1 MRTFMLSIGA
11 ATMAVTT
18 MVIPSSAEARKHYYK
33 TYRGRDGRT
42 YCTRSGGT
50 TGAVVGG
57 VGGAVVGNSI
67 AGRGDKLLGTVIG
80 GAAGALGGRAIDRA
94 NTASRRCGRG

>member
-1 MRTFMLSIGA
+1 MRNLFLGLGA
-11 ATMAVTT
+11 AALTASAIAVPT
-18 MVIPSSAEARKHYYK
+18 AADARKHHYRTYYG
-33 TYRGRDGRT
+33 RGGHT
-42 YCTRSGGT
+42 YCTHSGGT

-67 AGRGDKLLGTVIG
+67 AGRGNRLLGTVIG

-94 NTASRRCGRG
+94 NTAHRRCR

>member
-1 MRTFMLSIGA
+1 MRNLFLSLGA
-11 ATMAVTT
+11 VALTATTLVVPT
-18 MVIPSSAEARKHYYK
+18 SAEARKHYR
-33 TYRGRDGRT
+33 TYNGRGGKT

-67 AGRGDKLLGTVIG
+67 AGGGDKLLGTVIG
-80 GAAGALGGRAIDRA
+80 GVAGALGGRAIDRA
-94 NTASRRCGRG
+94 NTAKRRCGRR

>member
-1 MRTFMLSIGA
+1 MRKLMLTLGA
-11 ATMAVTT
+11 ATMAASTFVLP
-18 MVIPSSAEARKHYYK
+18 VSSAEARKHYYR
-33 TYRGRDGRT
+33 TYRGNNGRT

-57 VGGAVVGNSI
+57 VGGAVIGNSV

-94 NTASRRCGRG
+94 NTASRRCGR

>member
-1 MRTFMLSIGA
+1 MRKLLLSLGA
-11 ATMAVTT
+11 VALTATTIVVPT
-18 MVIPSSAEARKHYYK
+18 SADARKRYYK
-33 TYRGRDGRT
+33 GRGGRT
-42 YCTRSGGT
+42 YCTYSGGT

-57 VGGAVVGNSI
+57 VGGAVIGNSI

-94 NTASRRCGRG
+94 NTAKRRCRR